1 MGWVTKD
8 GGASLRTIWN
18 ILVFV
23 LILLLFAVLNTLVH
37 ELGHCFTIDALGGE
51 CEGIYFMPGIRVWPL
66 TTFGQSSP
74 YAGELSP
81 AFTVFSKSAPTD
93 QANGLALLMGSGS
106 TAILSLLALVG
117 LYDLRPRGWLRF
129 PLLAQSFMFLDLLF
143 YTILPRW
150 FGLRHLFFIGGDTPE
165 PLNGAIAMGVSESA
179 FITGVLV
186 YSAVMVVGCAR
197 YIWKSTLRRAH

>member
-1 MGWVTKD
+1 MK
-8 GGASLRTIWN
+8 TIGN

-23 LILLLFAVLNTLVH
+23 LVLVLFAVLNTFLH
-37 ELGHCFTIDALGGE
+37 ELGHCFTIDALGGK

-66 TTFGQSSP
+66 TAFGQPYP
-74 YAGELSP
+74 YAWEPYP
-81 AFTVFSKSAPTD
+81 AFTVYSESAPTD
-93 QANGLALLMGSGS
+93 QGDGLVSLMGSGS

-150 FGLRHLFFIGGDTPE
+150 FGLRHLFFIGGDYPE
-165 PLNGAIAMGVSESA
+165 PLNGALAMGISESA
-179 FITGVLV
+179 FIAGVLT
-186 YSAVMVVGCAR
+186 YSAFMLVGCVG
-197 YIWKSTLRRAH
+197 YIWKSAQRRAIRSAASQSK